1 MSYLPDELPVALD
14 KLEDHLRAILKIK
27 IREFVHL
34 NPIFNCIPSI
44 DVDIYNR
51 NLTDAAARVDQ
62 ALQPVVQSQTNFKV
76 HPALQLNNDGQAAQP
91 IIALPEG
98 KPQTS
103 LEPISRSQFRQNILG
118 NGQVTAR
125 PAADGTSPSPASP
138 APASSSSYSSSSAST
153 PAPVPSSSKSYFAGF
168 DVDCPNQGRQLP
180 TRRRYSR
187 RSTV

>member
-1 MSYLPDELPVALD
+1 MSFLPDELPVALD

-51 NLTDAAARVDQ
+51 TVTDAAAADAVYKVEQ
-62 ALQPVVQSQTNFKV
+62 SSKPVVQI
-76 HPALQLNNDGQAAQP
+76 HPALKHELALNLENDGQAAKP
-91 IIALPEG
+91 LIALPEG

-118 NGQVTAR
+118 NGQVSSR
-125 PAADGTSPSPASP
+125 PPAEV
-138 APASSSSYSSSSAST
+138 T
-153 PAPVPSSSKSYFAGF
+153 PNSLSVPLSSKSFFAGF
-168 DVDCPNQGRQLP
+168 DVECPNHSRQLP

>member
-1 MSYLPDELPVALD
+1 MSFLPDELPIALD

-51 NLTDAAARVDQ
+51 TVTDAVYKVDQ
-62 ALQPVVQSQTNFKV
+62 SSTPVVQI
-76 HPALQLNNDGQAAQP
+76 HPALQLKNDGQAAQP

-118 NGQVTAR
+118 NGQVSSR
-125 PAADGTSPSPASP
+125 PPAAV
-138 APASSSSYSSSSAST
+138 T
-153 PAPVPSSSKSYFAGF
+153 PDPLSVPLLSKSFFAGF
-168 DVDCPNQGRQLP
+168 DVECPNHSRQLP

>member
-1 MSYLPDELPVALD
+1 MSFLPDELPVALD

-51 NLTDAAARVDQ
+51 TVTGAAAADAVYKVEQ
-62 ALQPVVQSQTNFKV
+62 SSKPAVQI
-76 HPALQLNNDGQAAQP
+76 HPALQLKNDGQAAQP

-118 NGQVTAR
+118 NGQVSSR
-125 PAADGTSPSPASP
+125 PPADV
-138 APASSSSYSSSSAST
+138 T
-153 PAPVPSSSKSYFAGF
+153 PNSLSVPLSSKSFFAGF
-168 DVDCPNQGRQLP
+168 DVECPNHSRQLP

>member
-1 MSYLPDELPVALD
+1 MSFLPDELPVALD

-51 NLTDAAARVDQ
+51 
-62 ALQPVVQSQTNFKV
+62 ALSDTAVKVEQSLPPVVQI
-76 HPALQLNNDGQAAQP
+76 HPALKLQNDGQAAQP

-118 NGQVTAR
+118 NGQVSSR
-125 PAADGTSPSPASP
+125 PPVEAEL
-138 APASSSSYSSSSAST
+138 SSSN
-153 PAPVPSSSKSYFAGF
+153 VPISSKSYFAGF
-168 DVDCPNQGRQLP
+168 DVDCPNQSRQLP
-180 TRRRYSR
+180 IRRRYSR

>member
-1 MSYLPDELPVALD
+1 MSFLPDELPVALD

-51 NLTDAAARVDQ
+51 TLADAADKVDQ
-62 ALQPVVQSQTNFKV
+62 ALKPVVGQVGVSYPV
-76 HPALQLNNDGQAAQP
+76 LNDGQAAKP
-91 IIALPEG
+91 VIALPDG
-98 KPQTS
+98 KMPTS

-118 NGQVTAR
+118 NGQVSSR
-125 PAADGTSPSPASP
+125 PEAEVTP
-138 APASSSSYSSSSAST
+138 T
-153 PAPVPSSSKSYFAGF
+153 PAPLSSKSYFAGF
-168 DVDCPNQGRQLP
+168 DVDCPNQSRQLP

>member
-1 MSYLPDELPVALD
+1 MSFLPDELPVALD

-51 NLTDAAARVDQ
+51 ALTDAAVKVEQ
-62 ALQPVVQSQTNFKV
+62 SLQPVVQI
-76 HPALQLNNDGQAAQP
+76 HPALKLQNDGQAAQP

-118 NGQVTAR
+118 NGQVSSR
-125 PAADGTSPSPASP
+125 PPEEVGL
-138 APASSSSYSSSSAST
+138 SSSN
-153 PAPVPSSSKSYFAGF
+153 VPLSSKSYFAGF
-168 DVDCPNQGRQLP
+168 DVDCPNQSRQLP